1 MSGSK
6 NYGIVPAPHLGE
18 SWDYRHHPGEG
29 AQWPGVCPSTGECP
43 HLILEGAETTGTT
56 QRGCPA
62 TRSAPSDQGVCSSTR
77 ECPHL
82 ISEGAETTGTTLGRV
97 PSDRECAQRL
107 GVCPATRSVPSFAND
122 QITKQRERNG
132 SFWMSGVICFWL
144 TGPRSQ
150 VSSSNGHVGWVRVQR
165 AGLLSISALIKH
177 ILVKDLL
184 HSWQVGFPTPMRVRE
199 SVMKTAPGTTS
210 VVQVCH

>member
-97 PSDRECAQRL
+97 PSDRECAQRP
-107 GVCPATRSVPSFAND
+107 GVCQALPMTKSPNKGKEMGPFECQGWFVSDWLD
-122 QITKQRERNG
+122 Q
-132 SFWMSGVICFWL
+132 
-144 TGPRSQ
+144 GPRC
-150 VSSSNGHVGWVRVQR
+150 H
-165 AGLLSISALIKH
+165 
-177 ILVKDLL
+177 LV
-184 HSWQVGFPTPMRVRE
+184 M
-199 SVMKTAPGTTS
+199 VM
-210 VVQVCH
+210 